1 MCTSRDFYMLLFLSC
16 TCTTDE
22 TDYTPLNPDFLDV
35 LLIFNDTTRR
45 QCFTVRI
52 INDAMVEGPE
62 QFSLELLED
71 PFLPP
76 PISITFN
83 ASLAAVTILD

>member
-1 MCTSRDFYMLLFLSC
+1 MISLQLYLYTY
-16 TCTTDE
+16 TTDE

-35 LLIFNDTTRR
+35 VLNFNDTTRR
-45 QCFTVRI
+45 QCFTLMI
-52 INDAMVEGPE
+52 TNDALVEGPE

-71 PFLPP
+71 PFSPP
-76 PISITFN
+76 PIPVIFN